1 MNSNRVRPAAHS
13 ENCISEA
20 PHDRRRTGQPDH
32 PARSRGHATL
42 DVEDIGVSEWHFHID
57 YRFLSQKH
65 LRIGRDTDF
74 RGRSIPFAYRNIITF
89 EEKPETSIK
98 WRKCRRLYPERYP
111 VPEVRWMSA
120 LQQRYEG
127 KQLTD
132 DMKCPHRGASLVG
145 LAPDADGWWKTRSTI
160 RPPPIRITGR
170 ATRPRSKK
178 SPTDLPFRTK

>member
-1 MNSNRVRPAAHS
+1 M
-13 ENCISEA
+13 I
-20 PHDRRRTGQPDH
+20 GQIEPYVIGKRYLV
-32 PARSRGHATL
+32 PMVMWSYRGEPERWWPVLGSFHN
-42 DVEDIGVSEWHFHID
+42 DVEDIGVSDWHFHID
-57 YRFLSQKH
+57 YRFLSRKH

-74 RGRSIPFAYRNIITF
+74 RGSSIPFAYRNIMTF

-111 VPEVRWMSA
+111 VPEVRWMAA

-145 LAPDADGWWKTRSTI
+145 LAPDADGCVACPLHGLKWNCETKRLVKHKTKERQ
-160 RPPPIRITGR
+160 
-170 ATRPRSKK
+170 
-178 SPTDLPFRTK
+178 